1 MLAAALAFVAG
12 AAIAQQERQPGF
24 DHYGYAYDDD
34 AGNGYGYGYD
44 EPRGVAQGTSVGDV
58 RLVGNSGSNLRGR
71 LEVAVVN
78 DGDESAGAGSLMWAT
93 VCSTGYNQTR
103 ANETC
108 ATIEDGSTLVK
119 TYTATQGENRIRK
132 TIDGESCRLDWSHL
146 VAILCA
152 PAVPAKTCRGSNV
165 CSNTAQTN
173 ALQYENSGFR
183 CEGATCTV
191 EECCTDAL
199 NASFA
204 VAFHARVHTAQNS
217 DVNTTKIALEVPAAL
232 KAVFEGVFDNGP
244 FRDGTE
250 PTIQYF
256 PADTKTFAPHNAED
270 NVRTLYV
277 TSATRRADAGNCTN
291 DKRCGYHEIVRTIHG
306 QKANDNYDNDI
317 FRCKAFNAI
326 GNDTKIST
334 EIESFDL
341 FGSKGGAGLFYSCEF
356 EKPQAVESLDV
367 SNVEN
372 FINMFNH
379 APNFNGSLESWNVG
393 SATKMN
399 GMFDHA
405 KAFDGIVG
413 GWDVRNVAQ
422 FTAMF
427 HSACAFTG
435 RESSG
440 GKTIQDW
447 NVSSGVSFYGMFDR
461 SECANAAAEEGI
473 SYNLS
478 SWHTSLSPT
487 ANINYIFRGYANT
500 STLKSD
506 TCWYPGDGECEYQ
519 VGYGCAPNLTKCDGY
534 QPPPGGD
541 AVVADEDARRRERRG
556 DDPDAVVLFDIVVK
570 PPGVGNA
577 PIMIPGTMAQFNR
590 NDHCSRHARLEDAG
604 LRSPRSLSDAQEQE
618 RFCSAAN
625 ASFYFDA
632 VESPCKGETCDAADC
647 CKGGTE
653 SSIIATITER
663 VNTTATAEADVDVVV
678 EIGNAPADFDVVAA
692 LAGHA
697 ITLHDVETAN
707 TAAGTIKSVD
717 ISIDKSARR
726 NRRQADNT
734 AFIATA
740 TVAFTAKIE
749 TPFKPGSTLVMVGP
763 KQEPKPQKK
772 SSPKLKLKLK
782 KSTTSGTPVATAV
795 VAVAAIVVVVVV
807 VGAMSLKSERTRKGN
822 SGDYAAVYTRNPA
835 YNLDNTF

>member
-24 DHYGYAYDDD
+24 DHDGYAYDD
-34 AGNGYGYGYD
+34 GNGYGYGYD
-44 EPRGVAQGTSVGDV
+44 DPRGVVQGTSVGDV

-71 LEVAVVN
+71 LEVAIVN
-78 DGDESAGAGSLMWAT
+78 DGSLMWAT
-93 VCSTGYNQTR
+93 VCSMGYNQTR

-132 TIDGESCRLDWSHL
+132 TIAGESCRQDWNHL

-152 PAVPAKTCRGSNV
+152 PAAPAKTCRGSNV

-173 ALQYENSGFR
+173 ALRYENSGFR

-217 DVNTTKIALEVPAAL
+217 DVDTTKIVLEVPAAL
-232 KAVFEGVFDNGP
+232 KAVFDNGP

-256 PADTKTFAPHNAED
+256 PADTKTFAPLNAKD

-291 DKRCGYHEIVRTIHG
+291 DKRCGYHEIVRAIHG
-306 QKANDNYDNDI
+306 PKANDHSDNYI

-341 FGSKGGAGLFYSCEF
+341 FGSKGGASLFHACEF

-372 FINMFNH
+372 FKFMFDS
-379 APNFNGSLESWNVG
+379 APNFDGSLESWNVE
-393 SATKMN
+393 SANTMN
-399 GMFDHA
+399 RMFDRA
-405 KAFDGIVG
+405 KAFDGSVG
-413 GWDVRNVAQ
+413 GWDVSNVWN
-422 FTAMF
+422 FFMMF
-427 HSACAFTG
+427 SDACAFTG

-447 NVSSGVSFYGMFDR
+447 DVSSGTDFRYMFDR
-461 SECANAAAEEGI
+461 RGCTAADAGKGI

-478 SWHTSLSPT
+478 SWHTFLHED
-487 ANINYIFRGYANT
+487 ANIYRIFAGYGNE
-500 STLKSD
+500 SVLKTD
-506 TCWYPGDGECEYQ
+506 TCWYPGDTECEHNM
-519 VGYGCAPNLTKCDGY
+519 GYEYRRTCAPNLTNCDGH
-534 QPPPGGD
+534 QPPDESD
-541 AVVADEDARRRERRG
+541 AQAGRKRR

-590 NDHCSRHARLEDAG
+590 NDHCSRHA
-604 LRSPRSLSDAQEQE
+604 AQAES
-618 RFCSAAN
+618 FCSDAN
-625 ASFYFDA
+625 ASFYFDTA
-632 VESPCKGETCDAADC
+632 ERPCKGETGTCDKTDC
-647 CKGGTE
+647 CKGGTIFTTN
-653 SSIIATITER
+653 IIQR
-663 VNTTATAEADVDVVV
+663 VNATAANADVDVVF
-678 EIGNAPADFDVVAA
+678 EIDNAPAEFDSVAA
-692 LAGHA
+692 LQGHA
-697 ITLHDVETAN
+697 ITLHDTQS
-707 TAAGTIKSVD
+707 AATVTGTIKSVNPGTP
-717 ISIDKSARR
+717 IDDSRKRT
-726 NRRQADNT
+726 RRQAGNT
-734 AFIATA
+734 VATA
-740 TVAFTAKIE
+740 TVAFAAKIE
-749 TPFKPGSTLVMVGP
+749 TPFEPQKTVAMVGL

-772 SSPKLKLKLK
+772 SNPKLKLK
-782 KSTTSGTPVATAV
+782 KSTTSGMPVAAAV
-795 VAVAAIVVVVVV
+795 VAVAAIVVVVVIV
-807 VGAMSLKSERTRKGN
+807 SASSLKSEQTRKGN
-822 SGDYAAVYTRNPA
+822 SQRYTAVYTNPV
-835 YNLDNTF
+835 YNPDTTF